1 MRVLSKDIIENIK
14 QKSGLS
20 FEQSKDY
27 NQLSTLIL
35 TQTGRS
41 IGCTTL
47 KRLMGNI
54 DDAREATEYTLNT
67 IAQYLGADSW
77 NSLIRQMTIESEMC
91 YDDDSVYVRRLN
103 LGQRIRVT
111 YLNRIVVFEVI
122 NHSGSKA
129 LKVIDVKNGSLEK
142 GDIAIVYRIRKGNVL
157 EAERIIRGEDEW
169 NYKTQGEITE
179 ICII

>member
-1 MRVLSKDIIENIK
+1 MRVLDKVVIDNIK

-35 TQTGRS
+35 AKTGRS

-67 IAQYLGADSW
+67 IAQYLGAESW
-77 NSLIRQMTIESEMC
+77 NSFIRQMSIESEMC
-91 YDDDSVYVRRLN
+91 YDDDSVYVRQLN
-103 LGQRIRVT
+103 LGQKIRVT

-122 NHSGSKA
+122 SHLGSKA

-142 GDIAIVYRIRKGNVL
+142 EDIAIVYRIRKGYIL
-157 EAERIIRGEDEW
+157 EAERIIRGDDEW
-169 NYKTQGEITE
+169 NYKTQGVITD
-179 ICII
+179 INLI